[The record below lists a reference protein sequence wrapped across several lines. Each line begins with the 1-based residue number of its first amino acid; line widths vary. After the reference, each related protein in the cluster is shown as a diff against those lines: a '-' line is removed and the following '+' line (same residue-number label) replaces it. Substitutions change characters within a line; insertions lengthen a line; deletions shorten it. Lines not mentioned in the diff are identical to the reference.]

1 MCKTCEWQEVLEEV
15 NDLCADSDYDWAND
29 TLSGI
34 AEWVE
39 ENQHVTEKQL
49 GAIEN
54 IKDGAIRDP
63 RG

>member
-1 MCKTCEWQEVLEEV
+1 MCQKCEWQDVLAEL
-15 NDLCADSDYDWAND
+15 NDLCADNDYEWAND

-39 ENQHVTEKQL
+39 ENQHVTEKQID
-49 GAIEN
+49 AIDN

>member
-1 MCKTCEWQEVLEEV
+1 MCDTCEHEEVLEEL
-15 NDLCADSDYDWAND
+15 NDLCADPDFEWAND

-39 ENQHVTEKQL
+39 KNGHVTEKQVD
-49 GAIEN
+49 AIEN
-54 IKDGAIRDP
+54 IKAKVEG